1 MEGVEV
7 ASGIF
12 QKLLKEKYVQ
22 TVFLIQPIPPSHTDR
37 KQMHEVVTTGL
48 HSPSP
53 APFSHFPYFLP
64 SDQFVKKQSFHTPW
78 DI

>member
-1 MEGVEV
+1 MEEVEV

-22 TVFLIQPIPPSHTDR
+22 TISLIQSIPTSHTDR
-37 KQMHEVVTTGL
+37 KQMYEVVTTGL

-53 APFSHFPYFLP
+53 APFSPFPYFCHEINL
-64 SDQFVKKQSFHTPW
+64 
-78 DI
+78 